1 MSHRLSYEEVKILA
15 ETFKD
20 LAEGEQVHIN
30 HEECEAGIDTKRRL
44 YIKRKNDGLLFY
56 CHHCC
61 KSGSY
66 SEAKFRSLEAIKGNT
81 KHASSSSA
89 TLSLPADYEASITSW
104 PTRARAWVYRYGIT
118 DEEITKYGI
127 GYSARERRVIL
138 PSWEDGVLL
147 GYQTRKIFD
156 EDTGP
161 KYTTYHH
168 KKNFV
173 WKDLTNTN
181 GVLVICEDVLSA
193 IKLRRYYSSM
203 ALLSTHLHKCNY
215 HYLFKYEQILIY
227 LDNNN
232 PEVKLK
238 ALSMK
243 KELEMYLPS
252 VSIINIERDPKQL
265 SNEELRNLVL

>member
-1 MSHRLSYEEVKILA
+1 MNYLNKEEYLPYAPDECGK
-15 ETFKD
+15 
-20 LAEGEQVHIN
+20 QVHVN
-30 HEECEAGIDTKRRL
+30 HAECEAGTDTKRRL
-44 YIKRKNDGLLFY
+44 YIRRLEDARIIAY

-66 SEAKFRSLEAIKGNT
+66 SEAKFRSLEAIKGSE
-81 KHASSSSA
+81 KHTDSGG
-89 TLSLPADYEASITSW
+89 TVISLPTDYENSISSW
-104 PTRARAWVYRYGIT
+104 PARARAWIYRYGII

-127 GYSARERRVIL
+127 GYSAKERRVIL

-161 KYTTYHH
+161 KYTTYHN

-193 IKLRRYYSSM
+193 IKLRRHYSSM

-215 HYLFKYEQILIY
+215 HYLFEHKQILIY

-238 ALSMK
+238 ALNMK

-252 VSIINIERDPKQL
+252 ITIISIERDPKQL
-265 SNEELRNLVL
+265 SNDELRRLIT

>member
-1 MSHRLSYEEVKILA
+1 MNYLNKEEYLPFAPDEYGK
-15 ETFKD
+15 
-20 LAEGEQVHIN
+20 QVHVN
-30 HEECEAGIDTKRRL
+30 HADCEAGTDTKKRL
-44 YIKRKNDGLLFY
+44 YIRRLEDGRVLAY

-66 SEAKFRSLEAIKGNT
+66 SEAKFRSLEAIKGGF
-81 KHASSSSA
+81 KHTDSTSK
-89 TLSLPADYEASITSW
+89 TLSLPVDYETSISSW
-104 PTRARAWVYRYGIT
+104 PARARAWIHRYGIT

-161 KYTTYHH
+161 KYTTYHQ

-193 IKLRRYYSSM
+193 IKLRRFYSSM

-215 HYLFKYEQILIY
+215 HYLFEYTNILIY

-243 KELEMYLPS
+243 KELEMYGSL
-252 VSIINIERDPKQL
+252 VKIISIEKDPKQL
-265 SNEELRNLVL
+265 TNEELRSLVV

>member
-1 MSHRLSYEEVKILA
+1 MKYLSKEEYLPFASDEIGK
-15 ETFKD
+15 
-20 LAEGEQVHIN
+20 QVNVN
-30 HEECEAGIDTKRRL
+30 HLECEAGKDTKKRL
-44 YIKRKNDGLLFY
+44 YIRRLEDGTVLAY

-61 KSGSY
+61 KSGRH
-66 SEAKFRSLEAIKGNT
+66 SENVYRSIEAIKGT
-81 KHASSSSA
+81 TRHARDSSG
-89 TLSLPADYEASITSW
+89 TILLPSDYEASTKEW
-104 PTRARAWVYRYGIT
+104 PAKARAWIYRYGIT

-127 GYSARERRVIL
+127 GYSQREKRVVL
-138 PSWEDGVLL
+138 PSWENGELL

-161 KYTTYHH
+161 KYTTYHN

-173 WKDLTNTN
+173 WKDLTTSKD
-181 GVLVICEDVLSA
+181 VLVICEDVLSA
-193 IKLRRYYSSM
+193 IKLHRYYASM

-215 HYLFKYEQILIY
+215 HYVFNFGQVLIY

-243 KELEMYLPS
+243 KELEMYGPL
-252 VSIINIERDPKQL
+252 VIIISIEKDPKQL
-265 SNEELRNLVL
+265 ANKELENLV